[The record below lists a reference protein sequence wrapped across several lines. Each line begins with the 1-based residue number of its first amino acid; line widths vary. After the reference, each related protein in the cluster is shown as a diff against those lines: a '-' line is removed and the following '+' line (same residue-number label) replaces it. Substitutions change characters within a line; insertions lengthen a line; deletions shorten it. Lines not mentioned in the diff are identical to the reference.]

1 MFGELRRCYARAK
14 KLVLGG
20 CRKFFF
26 RYNPCTMVR
35 VLYFGVLLLLLQ
47 TVQVVSAGASE
58 KVRVG
63 QSVVRVAVK
72 KVYPDYTQPWEPGKV
87 GSGVGSGFVIG
98 GNRILTNAHVVAHA
112 KFVTLTK
119 QGDPKLYPASVE
131 FIGHDCDL
139 AMVKVGDESFFDG
152 MEALELGGIPE
163 LESTVSVYGYPIGG
177 DRLSVT
183 QGVVSRID
191 FHSYSHTGTDS
202 HLTIQ
207 IDAAI
212 NPGNSGGPVLQGGK
226 VVGVAFQ
233 GFSGDVA
240 QNVGYMIPTP
250 VVARFLKDVEDGS
263 YDRYMDLAL
272 TYYPLHNPAQRKG
285 LGLEDMDTGVLVATV
300 FGGGTT
306 DGYVREGDVL
316 MGIDGH
322 RIASDGSVELGE
334 ENVELAEVVERKFLG
349 ESLKLDILR
358 QGVPLSAEMPLKP
371 FSGNI
376 AARSYRE
383 RPEFVVFAGLVFQPV
398 DEDLMHAYQPGHRR
412 LKYLFES
419 FLTDH
424 VYKEY
429 PELVVLSNILPDAVN
444 TYASDFRYSILDE
457 INGKKI
463 RRLGDVVAALKEPAD
478 FYVFR
483 FLGEGKPLVL
493 EKAAVEEAEA
503 RIRQRYN
510 VGDTQYLKQ

>member
-1 MFGELRRCYARAK
+1 
-14 KLVLGG
+14 
-20 CRKFFF
+20 
-26 RYNPCTMVR
+26 MVR

-47 TVQVVSAGASE
+47 AVQVVPAGASE

-63 QSVVRVAVK
+63 QSVVRVSVK

-285 LGLEDMDTGVLVATV
+285 LGLEDTDTGVLVGTV

-358 QGVPLSAEMPLKP
+358 RGVPLSAEMPLKP

-463 RRLGDVVAALKEPAD
+463 RRLGDVAAALKEPAD